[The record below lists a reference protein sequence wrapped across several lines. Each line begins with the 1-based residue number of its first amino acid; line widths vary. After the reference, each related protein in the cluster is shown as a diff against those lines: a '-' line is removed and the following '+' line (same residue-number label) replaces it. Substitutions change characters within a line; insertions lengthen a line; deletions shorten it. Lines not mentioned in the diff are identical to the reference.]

1 VALLGR
7 LEEFQLQHII
17 GLLQVEKQTGEL
29 RLEWDGQCAV
39 LYFQGGAI
47 VHAVAGKE
55 TGYQAALAPF
65 AWQQGTFHFEGGA
78 PEIDPTITTTNATIV
93 AAGLRLA
100 EEVREAQARIPS
112 MRLVPHRAH
121 QVDGQDGRINLSF
134 DEWRFLTLV
143 DGRRDLH
150 TIAVSLECQD
160 FTVQLV
166 ANRLA
171 RNGLLELLVTTDHEQ
186 PIDERL

>member
-1 VALLGR
+1 MALLGR

-29 RLEWDGQCAV
+29 RLEWDGQRAT

-100 EEVREAQARIPS
+100 EEVREAHVRIPS
-112 MRLVPHRAH
+112 MRLVPHRVH
-121 QVDGQDGRINLSF
+121 QVDPDGRVNLSF

-171 RNGLLELLVTTDHEQ
+171 RNGLLELLATTDHTR